1 MWNLKLEGE
10 VISSNLKRL
19 LSMNDDVDR
28 VLHAC
33 SENVDIMISIDRDD
47 IIIVKKIHGSIARK
61 STQLMLCI
69 IMSNN
74 T

>member
-47 IIIVKKIHGSIARK
+47 IIIVKKNSRVN
-61 STQLMLCI
+61 S
-69 IMSNN
+69 
-74 T
+74 